1 MDRTARRITWEVMMA
16 VIQDTV
22 PGDSLTGT
30 NGELLSVRIEV
41 PWRQLEELLDALAA
55 LTFPINPKLG
65 HGSPTT
71 TVEFPAYSGQMEEV
85 RAALKGLGSTGLR
98 VEIHRLWPELASGP
112 H

>member
-1 MDRTARRITWEVMMA
+1 MA

-22 PGDSLTGT
+22 PGDSLTGI

-41 PWRQLEELLDALAA
+41 PWRQLEELLDALA
-55 LTFPINPKLG
+55 TVSFPINPQLG

-71 TVEFPAYSGQMEEV
+71 TVEFPAYSGQLQEV
-85 RAALKGLGSTGLR
+85 REALKGLGSSGLR
-98 VEIHRLWPELASGP
+98 IEVYRLWPELASGA

>member
-1 MDRTARRITWEVMMA
+1 MA

-41 PWRQLEELLDALAA
+41 PWRQLEELLEALAA
-55 LTFPINPKLG
+55 VSFPINPQLG

-71 TVEFPAYSGQMEEV
+71 TVEFPAYSGQLGEV
-85 RAALKGLGSTGLR
+85 SQALKAFASTGLR
-98 VEIHRLWPELASGP
+98 VEVHPLWPELAAGAP
-112 H
+112 

>member
-1 MDRTARRITWEVMMA
+1 MT
-16 VIQDTV
+16 VIQNAV

-55 LTFPINPKLG
+55 VSFPINPQLG

-71 TVEFPAYSGQMEEV
+71 TVEFPAYTGQLLEV
-85 RAALKGLGSTGLR
+85 REALKGLGSSGLR
-98 VEIHRLWPELASGP
+98 IEVYRLWPELASGT